1 MLPVHG
7 LHRTSAGIWSRSNAR
22 MQRVSF
28 LPALSDPPPMENT
41 LRLVDLSPS
50 CKGSPFNLPVEKT
63 FLASIPSMVLDQ
75 HAGRRL
81 GKFEAGGSK
90 IRPVRGNSDPGSP
103 TGQGMGRF
111 IALGVLMF
119 RCDSAKTVSLQDREA
134 AWIFNIADGHGRCS
148 TRKKPHTGRTTTAT
162 MDVQPNNSTER
173 SRRRR
178 FWISPAATFR
188 GLRSGA
194 RAASGCKPGPRGLQP
209 AKRAA
214 Q

>member
-1 MLPVHG
+1 
-7 LHRTSAGIWSRSNAR
+7 
-22 MQRVSF
+22 
-28 LPALSDPPPMENT
+28 MENT
-41 LRLVDLSPS
+41 LRPADLSPS
-50 CKGSPFNLPVEKT
+50 RKGSPVNLPVEKT

-90 IRPVRGNSDPGSP
+90 ILPDGTELQFIRQVRDNSDPGSP

-111 IALGVLMF
+111 LALGVLTF
-119 RCDSAKTVSLQDREA
+119 RRDFAKTVSLQDREA
-134 AWIFNIADGHGRCS
+134 ARIFNIADGHGRCS
-148 TRKKPHTGRTTTAT
+148 ACKMPHTGRTTTAT
-162 MDVQPNNSTER
+162 MDGQPNNSTER

-194 RAASGCKPGPRGLQP
+194 RAVSGCKPGPRCLQP